1 MVKAIHTENAP
12 AAIGPYS
19 QAIQAG
25 EFLFVSGQIPVNPAT
40 GEVAEG
46 IEKQTEQ
53 VMENIKAILTEAGT
67 DFSQA
72 VKFTIYLNSMDDF
85 ATVNEIY
92 GKYLVEPYPARATIE
107 ISRLPKDVLVE
118 IDCIAHVK

>member
-25 EFLFVSGQIPVNPAT
+25 DFLFISGQIPVDPET
-40 GEVAEG
+40 GKIAEG

-53 VMENIKAILTEAGT
+53 VMENLKEILREAGS

-72 VKFTIYLNSMDDF
+72 VKFTIYLSSMDHF
-85 ATVNEIY
+85 QTVNEVY
-92 GKYLVEPYPARATIE
+92 GKYLIEPYPARATIE
-107 ISRLPKDVLVE
+107 VSRLPKDVLVE
-118 IDCIAHVK
+118 IDCIAQTK